1 MKEPDDHNRSPS
13 PEIPASPVKPV
24 IQPANLPTSRMFTA
38 NMLLV
43 LLAAAIYE
51 FHLNNVAVAM
61 PNLLADPVSSKEDEL
76 ARSLPF
82 RFGGGVGFKPRQLS
96 WYSAVF
102 GM

>member
-1 MKEPDDHNRSPS
+1 
-13 PEIPASPVKPV
+13 
-24 IQPANLPTSRMFTA
+24 MFTA

-51 FHLNNVAVAM
+51 YHLNNVAVAM
-61 PNLLADPVSSKEDEL
+61 PNLLADPVSSTQAEL

-82 RFGGGVGFKPRQLS
+82 RFGGGLGFKPRQLS

-102 GM
+102 GMSCRGVPIHSNTRTPQTTR